1 MSNCSEAALKAM
13 KDKREKAI
21 SLMKYYKN
29 SNSYHSNVQENNK
42 KEEVALKENLKQYE
56 KYKKDIMPIYK
67 EQGFPD
73 YKVKMGE
80 INNSILEIKDKLKQ
94 VERSNKLIN
103 NVTKNNKK
111 DLTKTET
118 KIDKLESKIVSCIK
132 KNKKSTR
139 KRCPKGSRKNKKTG
153 NCEKK

>member
-1 MSNCSEAALKAM
+1 
-13 KDKREKAI
+13 
-21 SLMKYYKN
+21 MKYYKN

-94 VERSNKLIN
+94 VERSNKLI
-103 NVTKNNKK
+103 TPTEKKN
-111 DLTKTET
+111 ET
-118 KIDKLESKIVSCIK
+118 KHNYYLYIL
-132 KNKKSTR
+132 
-139 KRCPKGSRKNKKTG
+139 
-153 NCEKK
+153 